1 MVLPPDQKTL
11 AGDVLVVTVLQR
23 YKQDAKV
30 WHDRGGARRPAQDR
44 RISVAG
50 VSLKDVAA
58 VAGVSVRTV
67 SNVVNRF
74 PHVAPD
80 TRARVEKALEQLNY
94 RPNLA
99 ARSLRRG
106 RSGLIGLVVPEV
118 DSPYFSELAAHL
130 VLAAE
135 ERSWTVLVDQTGGD
149 PARERAFLEGAAAAF
164 VDGLVF
170 SPWGLGAT
178 DLRRSAED
186 TPLVL
191 LGERTSDGVADHIAI
206 DNVAA
211 AAAATDHLI
220 SLGRRR
226 IAAIGAQ
233 PHLSNETARL
243 RLEGYRASLL
253 AAGHAWDERLAVRVA
268 ALHRADGAAAMQGL
282 LSLPEPPDAVF
293 CFNDQLA
300 LGAIRAAHD
309 AGLVVP
315 RDLAVV
321 GFDDIE
327 DGRYSSPTLTTIS
340 PDKWAIAVRALEC
353 LAERLDGDR
362 SDSARDIV
370 VPHRLI
376 VRESS
381 GVPPESAAPGC

>member
-1 MVLPPDQKTL
+1 M
-11 AGDVLVVTVLQR
+11 
-23 YKQDAKV
+23 
-30 WHDRGGARRPAQDR
+30 
-44 RISVAG
+44 
-50 VSLKDVAA
+50 
-58 VAGVSVRTV
+58 AGVSVRTV

-80 TRARVEKALEQLNY
+80 TRARVERALDQLNY

-99 ARSLRRG
+99 ARNLRRG
-106 RSGLIGLVVPEV
+106 RSGLIGLVVPEI

-149 PARERAFLEGAAAAF
+149 PARERAFLEGAAAGF

-170 SPWGLGAT
+170 SPWGLGAA
-178 DLRRSAED
+178 DLRRGAED
-186 TPLVL
+186 IPLVL

-211 AAAATDHLI
+211 AAEATEHLI
-220 SLGRRR
+220 ALGRRR
-226 IAAIGAQ
+226 IAAIGVQ
-233 PHLSNETARL
+233 PHLTNETAQQ
-243 RLEGYRASLL
+243 RLEGYRASLR
-253 AAGHAWDERLAVRVA
+253 AAGHSCDEQLEIRVA
-268 ALHRADGAAAMQGL
+268 ALHRADGAAAMKAL
-282 LSLPEPPDAVF
+282 LALPDRPDAVF

-300 LGAIRAAHD
+300 LGALRAAHD
-309 AGLVVP
+309 AGLDVP

-327 DGRYSSPTLTTIS
+327 DGRYSCPSLTTIS
-340 PDKWAIAVRALEC
+340 PDKWAIAGRAVEA
-353 LAERLDGDR
+353 LAERLDGER
-362 SDSARDIV
+362 SESARDIV

-381 GVPPESAAPGC
+381 GHPVARIR

>member
-1 MVLPPDQKTL
+1 V
-11 AGDVLVVTVLQR
+11 
-23 YKQDAKV
+23 
-30 WHDRGGARRPAQDR
+30 GGVR
-44 RISVAG
+44 
-50 VSLKDVAA
+50 LKDVAA

-80 TRARVEKALEQLNY
+80 TRARVEKALEELNY

-99 ARSLRRG
+99 ARNLRRG
-106 RSGLIGLVVPEV
+106 RSGLIGLVVPEI

-170 SPWGLGAT
+170 SPWGLGAA
-178 DLRRSAED
+178 DLSRSAED
-186 TPLVL
+186 IPLVL
-191 LGERTSDGVADHIAI
+191 LGERTGEGVADHIAI

-211 AAAATDHLI
+211 AVQATEHLI
-220 SLGRRR
+220 ALGRRR
-226 IAAIGAQ
+226 IAAIGVQ
-233 PHLSNETARL
+233 SHLTNETARL
-243 RLEGYRASLL
+243 RLDGYRASLR
-253 AAGHAWDERLAVRVA
+253 AAGHPRREPFEVEVA
-268 ALHRADGAAAMQGL
+268 ALHRGDGAAAMRTL
-282 LSLPEPPDAVF
+282 LALPEPPDAVF

-300 LGAIRAAHD
+300 LGAIRAARD
-309 AGLVVP
+309 AGLDVP

-327 DGRYSSPTLTTIS
+327 DGRYSCPSLTTIS

-362 SDSARDIV
+362 SNSARDIL
-370 VPHRLI
+370 VPHRLV

-381 GVPPESAAPGC
+381 GHPSGT

>member
-1 MVLPPDQKTL
+1 MALGPA
-11 AGDVLVVTVLQR
+11 AGPELEEAV
-23 YKQDAKV
+23 
-30 WHDRGGARRPAQDR
+30 
-44 RISVAG
+44 SG

-74 PHVAPD
+74 PHVAPG
-80 TRARVEKALEQLNY
+80 TRARVQQALDQLNY

-99 ARSLRRG
+99 ARNLRRG
-106 RSGLIGLVVPEV
+106 RSGLIGLVVPEI

-149 PARERAFLEGAAAAF
+149 PARERGFLEGAAASF

-170 SPWGLGAT
+170 SPWGLGAA
-178 DLRRSAED
+178 DLRRGAED
-186 TPLVL
+186 IPLVL
-191 LGERTSDGVADHIAI
+191 LGERTSEGVADHIAI

-211 AAAATDHLI
+211 AVEATRHLTA
-220 SLGRRR
+220 LGRRR
-226 IAAIGAQ
+226 IAAIGVQ
-233 PHLSNETARL
+233 PHLTNETARL
-243 RLEGYRASLL
+243 RLEGYRSGLRS
-253 AAGHAWDERLAVRVA
+253 AGHRFDEQLEVRVA
-268 ALHRADGAAAMQGL
+268 ALHRADGAAAMTTL
-282 LSLPEPPDAVF
+282 LALPDPPDAVF

-300 LGAIRAAHD
+300 LGALRAAHD
-309 AGLVVP
+309 AGLDVP
-315 RDLAVV
+315 RNLAVV

-327 DGRYSSPTLTTIS
+327 DGRYSRPSLTTIS

-353 LAERLDGDR
+353 LAERLDGER
-362 SDSARDIV
+362 SESARDIV

-381 GVPPESAAPGC
+381 GHPASGSRAG

>member
-1 MVLPPDQKTL
+1 V
-11 AGDVLVVTVLQR
+11 G
-23 YKQDAKV
+23 
-30 WHDRGGARRPAQDR
+30 
-44 RISVAG
+44 G

-58 VAGVSVRTV
+58 LAGVSVRTV

-80 TRARVEKALEQLNY
+80 TRARVEQALEQLNY

-99 ARSLRRG
+99 ARNLRRG
-106 RSGLIGLVVPEV
+106 RSGLIGLVVPEI

-170 SPWGLGAT
+170 SPWGLGAA

-191 LGERTSDGVADHIAI
+191 LGERTSEGVADHLAI
-206 DNVAA
+206 DNIAA
-211 AAAATDHLI
+211 AVEATEHLI
-220 SLGRRR
+220 GLGRRR

-233 PHLSNETARL
+233 PHLVNETARL
-243 RLEGYRASLL
+243 RLEGYRASLR
-253 AAGHAWDERLAVRVA
+253 AAGHSPDERLEVQVA
-268 ALHRADGAAAMQGL
+268 ALHRADGATAMRHL
-282 LSLPEPPDAVF
+282 LELPHPPDAVF

-300 LGAIRAAHD
+300 LGALRAAYE
-309 AGLVVP
+309 AGLDVP

-327 DGRYSSPTLTTIS
+327 DGRYSCPSLTTIS

-353 LAERLDGDR
+353 LAERLDGERVDT
-362 SDSARDIV
+362 ARDIV
-370 VPHRLI
+370 VPHRLV

-381 GVPPESAAPGC
+381 GASQR

>member
-1 MVLPPDQKTL
+1 V
-11 AGDVLVVTVLQR
+11 
-23 YKQDAKV
+23 
-30 WHDRGGARRPAQDR
+30 
-44 RISVAG
+44 SG

-80 TRARVEKALEQLNY
+80 TRARVEKALEELNY

-99 ARSLRRG
+99 ARNLRRG
-106 RSGLIGLVVPEV
+106 RSGLIGLVVPEI

-135 ERSWTVLVDQTGGD
+135 QRSWTVLVDQTGGD
-149 PARERAFLEGAAAAF
+149 PARERGFLEGAAAGF

-170 SPWGLGAT
+170 SPWGMGAI

-186 TPLVL
+186 IPLVL
-191 LGERTSDGVADHIAI
+191 LGERANDGVADHVAI

-211 AAAATDHLI
+211 AREATDHLI
-220 SLGRRR
+220 AIGRRR
-226 IAAIGAQ
+226 IAAIGLQ
-233 PHLSNETARL
+233 PHLTNETARL
-243 RLEGYRASLL
+243 RLEGYRASLA
-253 AAGHAWDERLAVRVA
+253 AAGHAPDERLEIEVA
-268 ALHRADGAAAMQGL
+268 ALHRADGAAAMRAL
-282 LSLPEPPDAVF
+282 LALPEPPDAVF

-300 LGAIRAAHD
+300 LGAMRAAHD
-309 AGLVVP
+309 AGVEIPHDV
-315 RDLAVV
+315 AVV

-327 DGRYSSPTLTTIS
+327 DGRYSLPSLTTIS
-340 PDKWAIAVRALEC
+340 PDKWAISGRALE
-353 LAERLDGDR
+353 LLGERLDGDR
-362 SDSARDIV
+362 SASARDVV
-370 VPHRLI
+370 VPHKLI

-381 GVPPESAAPGC
+381 WKQPRSSVPLPR

>member
-1 MVLPPDQKTL
+1 
-11 AGDVLVVTVLQR
+11 
-23 YKQDAKV
+23 
-30 WHDRGGARRPAQDR
+30 
-44 RISVAG
+44 VAG

-67 SNVVNRF
+67 SNVVNQF

-99 ARSLRRG
+99 ARNLRRG
-106 RSGLIGLVVPEV
+106 RSGLIGLVVPEI

-149 PARERAFLEGAAAAF
+149 PTRERAFLEGAAAGF

-170 SPWGLGAT
+170 SPWGLGAV

-186 TPLVL
+186 IPLVL
-191 LGERTSDGVADHIAI
+191 LGERASDGVADHIAI

-211 AAAATDHLI
+211 ARAATDHLVA
-220 SLGRRR
+220 LGRRR
-226 IAAIGAQ
+226 IAAIGVQ
-233 PHLSNETARL
+233 PHLANETARL
-243 RLEGYRASLL
+243 RLEGYRASLA
-253 AAGHAWDERLAVRVA
+253 AAGHAGDERLEVEVA
-268 ALHRADGAAAMQGL
+268 ALHRAEGAVAMRAL
-282 LSLPEPPDAVF
+282 LTLPEPPDAVF

-300 LGAIRAAHD
+300 LGAMRAAHD
-309 AGLVVP
+309 AGLDVP
-315 RDLAVV
+315 GDIAVV

-327 DGRYSSPTLTTIS
+327 DGRYSCPSLTTIS
-340 PDKWAIAVRALEC
+340 PDKWTIAVRALE
-353 LAERLDGDR
+353 LLGERLDGDR
-362 SDSARDIV
+362 SGSARDVV

-376 VRESS
+376 IRESS
-381 GVPPESAAPGC
+381 GQPHSHRVRPR

>member
-1 MVLPPDQKTL
+1 V
-11 AGDVLVVTVLQR
+11 GD
-23 YKQDAKV
+23 
-30 WHDRGGARRPAQDR
+30 
-44 RISVAG
+44 

-58 VAGVSVRTV
+58 IAGVSVRTV

-80 TRARVEKALEQLNY
+80 TRARVERALEQLNY

-99 ARSLRRG
+99 ARNLRRG
-106 RSGLIGLVVPEV
+106 RSGLIGLVVPEI
-118 DSPYFSELAAHL
+118 DSPYFSEVAAHL

-149 PARERAFLEGAAAAF
+149 PARERAFLEGAAAGF

-170 SPWGLGAT
+170 SPWGLGAA
-178 DLRRSAED
+178 DLRRGAED
-186 TPLVL
+186 IPLVL
-191 LGERTSDGVADHIAI
+191 LGERTSDGVADHIAV

-211 AAAATDHLI
+211 AVEATEHLI
-220 SLGRRR
+220 GSGRRR
-226 IAAIGAQ
+226 IAAIGLQ
-233 PHLSNETARL
+233 PHLTNETARL
-243 RLEGYRASLL
+243 RLEGYRASLR
-253 AAGHAWDERLAVRVA
+253 AAGHPSDEQLEVRVA
-268 ALHRADGAAAMQGL
+268 ALHRPDGAAAMRSL
-282 LSLPEPPDAVF
+282 LTLPEPPDAVF

-300 LGAIRAAHD
+300 LGAMRAARD
-309 AGLVVP
+309 AGLDVP

-327 DGRYSSPTLTTIS
+327 DGRYSFPSLTTVS

-353 LAERLDGDR
+353 LAERLDGKR
-362 SDSARDIV
+362 SESARDIV

-381 GVPPESAAPGC
+381 GPAGSP

>member
-1 MVLPPDQKTL
+1 M
-11 AGDVLVVTVLQR
+11 
-23 YKQDAKV
+23 
-30 WHDRGGARRPAQDR
+30 
-44 RISVAG
+44 AG

-67 SNVVNRF
+67 SNVVNQF

-99 ARSLRRG
+99 ARNLRRG
-106 RSGLIGLVVPEV
+106 RSGLIGLVVPEI

-130 VLAAE
+130 VLAAQ

-149 PARERAFLEGAAAAF
+149 PARERAFLEGAAAGF

-170 SPWGLGAT
+170 SPWGLGAV

-186 TPLVL
+186 IPLVL
-191 LGERTSDGVADHIAI
+191 LGERANDGVADHIAI

-211 AAAATDHLI
+211 AREATDHVI
-220 SLGRRR
+220 ALGRRR
-226 IAAIGAQ
+226 IAAIGLQ
-233 PHLSNETARL
+233 PHLANETARL
-243 RLEGYRASLL
+243 RLEGYRASLA
-253 AAGHAWDERLAVRVA
+253 AAGHACEERLEVEVA
-268 ALHRADGAAAMQGL
+268 ALHRADGAAAMRAL
-282 LSLPEPPDAVF
+282 LTLPEPPDAVF

-300 LGAIRAAHD
+300 LGAMRAAHD
-309 AGLVVP
+309 AGLDIPGDV
-315 RDLAVV
+315 AVV

-327 DGRYSSPTLTTIS
+327 DGRYSCPSLTTIS
-340 PDKWAIAVRALEC
+340 PDKWAIAGRALAL

-362 SDSARDIV
+362 SGSARDVV
-370 VPHRLI
+370 VPHSLI
-376 VRESS
+376 LRESS
-381 GVPPESAAPGC
+381 GQRRSRGSPSG

>member
-1 MVLPPDQKTL
+1 
-11 AGDVLVVTVLQR
+11 
-23 YKQDAKV
+23 
-30 WHDRGGARRPAQDR
+30 
-44 RISVAG
+44 VAG

-67 SNVVNRF
+67 SNVVNQF

-99 ARSLRRG
+99 ARNLRRG
-106 RSGLIGLVVPEV
+106 RSGLIGLVVPEI

-149 PARERAFLEGAAAAF
+149 PARERGFLEGAAAGF

-170 SPWGLGAT
+170 SPWGLGAV

-186 TPLVL
+186 IPLVL
-191 LGERTSDGVADHIAI
+191 LGERANDGVADHIAI

-211 AAAATDHLI
+211 AREATDHLI
-220 SLGRRR
+220 ALGRRR
-226 IAAIGAQ
+226 IAAIGLQ
-233 PHLSNETARL
+233 PHLTNETARL
-243 RLEGYRASLL
+243 RLEGYRASLA
-253 AAGHAWDERLAVRVA
+253 AAGHAREERLEVVVA
-268 ALHRADGAAAMQGL
+268 ALHRADGAAAMRAL
-282 LSLPEPPDAVF
+282 LALPEPPDAVF

-300 LGAIRAAHD
+300 LGAMRAAHD
-309 AGLVVP
+309 A
-315 RDLAVV
+315 DLDIPGDVAVV

-327 DGRYSSPTLTTIS
+327 DGRYSRPSLTTIS
-340 PDKWAIAVRALEC
+340 PDKWAIAVRALEL

-362 SDSARDIV
+362 SGSARDVV
-370 VPHRLI
+370 VPHSLI

-381 GVPPESAAPGC
+381 GQLLSRGSRTR

>member
-1 MVLPPDQKTL
+1 
-11 AGDVLVVTVLQR
+11 
-23 YKQDAKV
+23 
-30 WHDRGGARRPAQDR
+30 
-44 RISVAG
+44 VAG

-80 TRARVEKALEQLNY
+80 TRARVEQVLAELNY

-99 ARSLRRG
+99 ARNLRRG
-106 RSGLIGLVVPEV
+106 RSGLIGLVVPEI

-149 PARERAFLEGAAAAF
+149 PGRERAFLEGAAATF

-170 SPWGLGAT
+170 SPWGLGAA
-178 DLRRSAED
+178 DLRRGAED

-206 DNVAA
+206 DNVTAA
-211 AAAATDHLI
+211 VEATRHL
-220 SLGRRR
+220 SDLGRRR
-226 IAAIGAQ
+226 IAAIGVQ
-233 PHLSNETARL
+233 PHLTNETARL
-243 RLEGYRASLL
+243 RLEGYRTCLA
-253 AAGHAWDERLAVRVA
+253 AAGHPRDERLEVPVA
-268 ALHRADGAAAMQGL
+268 ALHRSDGAAAMRHL
-282 LSLPEPPDAVF
+282 LELADPPDAVF

-300 LGAIRAAHD
+300 LGAIRVAHE
-309 AGLVVP
+309 AGLRVP
-315 RDLAVV
+315 GDVAVV

-327 DGRYSSPTLTTIS
+327 DGRYSCPSLTTIA
-340 PDKWAIAVRALEC
+340 PDKWAIAGRALEC
-353 LAERLDGDR
+353 LAERLDGSRVDT
-362 SDSARDIV
+362 ARDIV
-370 VPHRLI
+370 VPHRLV

-381 GVPPESAAPGC
+381 GG

>member
-1 MVLPPDQKTL
+1 V
-11 AGDVLVVTVLQR
+11 GD
-23 YKQDAKV
+23 
-30 WHDRGGARRPAQDR
+30 
-44 RISVAG
+44 

-58 VAGVSVRTV
+58 IAGVSVRTV

-80 TRARVEKALEQLNY
+80 TRARVEQALEQLNY

-99 ARSLRRG
+99 ARNLRRG
-106 RSGLIGLVVPEV
+106 RSGLIGLVVPEI
-118 DSPYFSELAAHL
+118 DSPYFSEVAAHL

-149 PARERAFLEGAAAAF
+149 PARERAFLEGAAAGF

-170 SPWGLGAT
+170 SPWGLGAA

-186 TPLVL
+186 IPLVL
-191 LGERTSDGVADHIAI
+191 LGERTSDGVADHIAV
-206 DNVAA
+206 DNVVAA
-211 AAAATDHLI
+211 VEATEHLI
-220 SLGRRR
+220 ASGRRR
-226 IAAIGAQ
+226 IAAIGLQ

-243 RLEGYRASLL
+243 RLEGYRASLR
-253 AAGHAWDERLAVRVA
+253 AAGHPSDEQLEVRVA
-268 ALHRADGAAAMQGL
+268 ALHRPDGAAAMRSL
-282 LSLPEPPDAVF
+282 LTLPEPPDAVF

-300 LGAIRAAHD
+300 LGAMWAARD
-309 AGLVVP
+309 AGLDVP

-327 DGRYSSPTLTTIS
+327 DGRYSFPSLTTVS

-353 LAERLDGDR
+353 LAERLDGER
-362 SDSARDIV
+362 SESARDIV

-381 GVPPESAAPGC
+381 GPAGFP

>member
-1 MVLPPDQKTL
+1 
-11 AGDVLVVTVLQR
+11 
-23 YKQDAKV
+23 
-30 WHDRGGARRPAQDR
+30 
-44 RISVAG
+44 VAG

-80 TRARVEKALEQLNY
+80 TRARVEQALAELNY

-99 ARSLRRG
+99 ARNLRRG
-106 RSGLIGLVVPEV
+106 RSGLIGLVVPEI

-149 PARERAFLEGAAAAF
+149 PARERAFLEGAAATF

-170 SPWGLGAT
+170 SPWGLGAA
-178 DLRRSAED
+178 DLHRSAED

-191 LGERTSDGVADHIAI
+191 LGERGSGGVADHIAI

-211 AAAATDHLI
+211 AVEATEHLI
-220 SLGRRR
+220 ALGRRR
-226 IAAIGAQ
+226 IAAIGVQ
-233 PHLSNETARL
+233 PHLAHETARL
-243 RLEGYRASLL
+243 RLEGYRACLQ
-253 AAGHAWDERLAVRVA
+253 AAGHPRDERLEVPVA
-268 ALHRADGAAAMQGL
+268 ALHRSDGAAAMRHL
-282 LSLPEPPDAVF
+282 LTLPDPPDAVF
-293 CFNDQLA
+293 CFNDQIA
-300 LGAIRAAHD
+300 LGAVRVAHE
-309 AGLVVP
+309 AGLRVP

-327 DGRYSSPTLTTIS
+327 DGRYSCPSLTTIA
-340 PDKWAIAVRALEC
+340 PDKGAIAERALEC

-362 SDSARDIV
+362 VHTVRDIV
-370 VPHRLI
+370 VPHRLL

-381 GVPPESAAPGC
+381 GGHR

>member
-1 MVLPPDQKTL
+1 
-11 AGDVLVVTVLQR
+11 
-23 YKQDAKV
+23 
-30 WHDRGGARRPAQDR
+30 
-44 RISVAG
+44 VAG

-74 PHVAPD
+74 PHVAPE
-80 TRARVEKALEQLNY
+80 TRARVEKALEELNY

-99 ARSLRRG
+99 ARNLRRG
-106 RSGLIGLVVPEV
+106 RSGLIGLVVPEI

-149 PARERAFLEGAAAAF
+149 PARERSFLEGAAAGF

-170 SPWGLGAT
+170 SPWGLGAV

-186 TPLVL
+186 IPLVL
-191 LGERTSDGVADHIAI
+191 LGERANDGVADHIAI

-211 AAAATDHLI
+211 AREATDHLVA
-220 SLGRRR
+220 LGRRR
-226 IAAIGAQ
+226 VAAIGLQ

-243 RLEGYRASLL
+243 RHDGYRASLA
-253 AAGHAWDERLAVRVA
+253 AAGQARDERLEVEVS
-268 ALHRADGAAAMQGL
+268 ALHRADGAAAMRAL
-282 LSLPEPPDAVF
+282 LSAPEPPDAVF

-300 LGAIRAAHD
+300 LGAMRAAHD

-315 RDLAVV
+315 HDVAVV

-327 DGRYSSPTLTTIS
+327 DGRYSRPSLTTIS
-340 PDKWAIAVRALEC
+340 PDKQAIADRALE
-353 LAERLDGDR
+353 LLGERLDGDR
-362 SDSARDIV
+362 SASARDV
-370 VPHRLI
+370 VVSHSLL

-381 GVPPESAAPGC
+381 GPPPSPGSRLR

>member
-1 MVLPPDQKTL
+1 
-11 AGDVLVVTVLQR
+11 
-23 YKQDAKV
+23 
-30 WHDRGGARRPAQDR
+30 
-44 RISVAG
+44 VAG

-80 TRARVEKALEQLNY
+80 TRARVEQALAELNY

-99 ARSLRRG
+99 ARNLRRG
-106 RSGLIGLVVPEV
+106 RSGLIGLVVPEI

-149 PARERAFLEGAAAAF
+149 PARERAFLEGAAATF

-170 SPWGLGAT
+170 SPWGLGAA
-178 DLRRSAED
+178 DLHRSAED

-191 LGERTSDGVADHIAI
+191 LGERGSGGVADHIAI

-211 AAAATDHLI
+211 AVEATEHLI
-220 SLGRRR
+220 ALGRRR
-226 IAAIGAQ
+226 IAAIGVQ
-233 PHLSNETARL
+233 PHLANETARL
-243 RLEGYRASLL
+243 RLEGYRACLL
-253 AAGHAWDERLAVRVA
+253 AAGHPRDERLEVAVA
-268 ALHRADGAAAMQGL
+268 ALHRSDGAAAMRYL
-282 LSLPEPPDAVF
+282 LTLPDPPDAVF
-293 CFNDQLA
+293 CFNDQIA
-300 LGAIRAAHD
+300 LGAVRVAHE
-309 AGLVVP
+309 AGLRVP

-327 DGRYSSPTLTTIS
+327 DGRYSCPSLTTIA
-340 PDKWAIAVRALEC
+340 PDKGAIAERALEC

-362 SDSARDIV
+362 VHTVRDIV
-370 VPHRLI
+370 VPHRLL

-381 GVPPESAAPGC
+381 GGHR